1 MTADTTIYL
10 YADNL
15 DNAQAAAK
23 TTAAALG
30 ASSHQLATAAAWTAA
45 THPARL
51 PAEVDYFGYQPGQGI
66 PAWVQVLDLR
76 STGARDMA
84 ARDAA
89 PTAAWE
95 ATQIANATHQVR
107 ITHAHRQAN
116 ITSAVDYLTARFPG
130 IVVHSDYTALD
141 IAA

>member
-10 YADNL
+10 YADSL
-15 DNAQAAAK
+15 DDAQAAAE
-23 TTAAALG
+23 TTAGALG
-30 ASSHQLATAAAWTAA
+30 ASSHQLATATAWTAT

-51 PAEVDYFGYQPGQGI
+51 PAGVDYFGYQPGQGM

-76 STGARDMA
+76 SPGARDMA

-89 PTAAWE
+89 PAAAWE
-95 ATQIANATHQVR
+95 ATQIANATHQAR
-107 ITHAHRQAN
+107 ITHAHGQAN
-116 ITSAVDYLTARFPG
+116 ITSAADYLAARFPG
-130 IVVHSDYTALD
+130 IVVHSDYTALG